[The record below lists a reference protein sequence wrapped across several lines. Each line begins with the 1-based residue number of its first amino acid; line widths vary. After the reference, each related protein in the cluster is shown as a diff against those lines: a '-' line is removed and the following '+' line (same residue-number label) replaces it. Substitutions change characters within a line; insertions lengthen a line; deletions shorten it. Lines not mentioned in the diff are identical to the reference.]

1 MKKLTLVAFAAL
13 GASFAFGQE
22 LLTNPGWEL
31 GNTTGWTVAHAG
43 GFSGVA
49 AASTSW
55 PAHSGGF
62 ALHMGATSATDQ
74 TDIYQD
80 VATTVG
86 QSYTAS
92 FWAMDTNTPTS
103 TGSMLVT
110 WGGVQIGPTT
120 ATSGVYTQYSLTA
133 VATSTTT
140 RFEIT
145 GWEAALYVMNDDNSV
160 QAAAVPEPATFAAFG
175 LGALGL
181 ALARRRRK

>member
-1 MKKLTLVAFAAL
+1 MKKFTLVAFAAL

-31 GNTTGWTVAHAG
+31 GSTTGWTVVHAG

-49 AASTSW
+49 ASSTTW
-55 PAHSGGF
+55 PANTGGF

-92 FWAMDTNTPTS
+92 FWAREMDTTPTGTMS
-103 TGSMLVT
+103 IT
-110 WGGVQIGPTT
+110 WGGVQIGPSS
-120 ATSGVYTQYSLTA
+120 ATVGAYTQYSLTA
-133 VATSTTT
+133 VATSAVT

-145 GWEAALYVMNDDNSV
+145 GWEAVSYVMNDDNSV
-160 QAAAVPEPATFAAFG
+160 QAAVPEPATFAAFG